1 MPGME
6 SYLGSIVIVITIVI
20 IIIIL
25 IMIVIM
31 IVIIIIIIMDVKAT
45 CGNQEPVAHHRVC
58 FLPVAQV

>member
-25 IMIVIM
+25 IMIVII
-31 IVIIIIIIMDVKAT
+31 IVIIMDVKAT
-45 CGNQEPVAHHRVC
+45 CSNKEPVAHHRVC